1 MDKFNIIIGKS
12 NHTSNMIQVDKFSV
26 SIGNKKLY
34 NDSELVLAPGNM
46 YGLIGKNGCGKSTL
60 LKMIKDNKI
69 PVNKNLLI
77 LYVEQEIENTDKTPL
92 QILLESN
99 GIYFKNQKRINELN
113 KIMSSD
119 NFQNMENSDSI
130 LDEYQKLEED
140 ISGIQPEE
148 EEATIRKI
156 LRGLGFSD
164 TMMEQSS
171 KLFSGGWKMRIS
183 LARALYIEPDILLLD
198 EPTNHLDLEAVVWL
212 GDYLENSFISKNKI
226 GLLVSHNVGFL
237 NQVCT
242 NILNI
247 EKEKLVTYKGHYGN
261 FKYNVEKKYRQES
274 KEWNKLMKKKKGKS
288 NKEFT
293 KLVLKSGLLEPEK
306 PYNVNI
312 EFFKVPEYNNNI
324 ISVKDISFSYK
335 NKLIFK
341 NLDFGLDTSSRVTL
355 IGKNG
360 VGKSTLLKLIVGELK
375 PNSGEIIKRSGLKI
389 GYYHQHFENFL
400 PKDKNPIKFL
410 ESMVPEDLITGNKTQ
425 TVRKYLGT
433 LGLEP
438 NAHTSLIG
446 DLSGGQK
453 ARVALVSLI
462 FQKPSLILFD
472 EPTNHLDIETVEAL
486 IEGLKSFKGGVM
498 LITHESEMIT
508 NLDSELWILENNGI
522 TYYNN
527 SFEDYC
533 DSIIN

>member
-12 NHTSNMIQVDKFSV
+12 NYTSNMIQVDKFSV
-26 SIGNKKLY
+26 SIGHKKLY
-34 NDSELVLAPGNM
+34 DDSELVLAPGNM

-60 LKMIKDNKI
+60 LKMIKENKI
-69 PVNKNLLI
+69 PVNRNLLI
-77 LYVEQEIENTDKTPL
+77 LYVEQELENTDKTPL
-92 QILLESN
+92 QILIESN
-99 GIYFKNQKRINELN
+99 GIYFKKQQRINELDD
-113 KIMSSD
+113 IMSTD
-119 NFQNMENSDSI
+119 DFQNMDIADSI
-130 LDEYQKLEED
+130 LEEYQKLEEL
-140 ISGIQPEE
+140 ISGIHPEA
-148 EEATIRKI
+148 EEANIRKI
-156 LRGLGFSD
+156 LNGLGFSD
-164 TMMEQSS
+164 MMMEQSS
-171 KLFSGGWKMRIS
+171 RLFSGGWKMRIS

-198 EPTNHLDLEAVVWL
+198 EPTNHLDLDAVVWL

-247 EKEKLVTYKGHYGN
+247 EKGKLVTYKGNYGQ
-261 FKYNVEKKYRQES
+261 FKYKVEKKYRQKT
-274 KEWNKLMKKKKGKS
+274 KEWTKLLKKKKGKS
-288 NKEFT
+288 NKEFNDIV
-293 KLVLKSGLLEPEK
+293 KRSGLTEPEK

-312 EFFKVPEYNNNI
+312 EFCQVQEYNNNI
-324 ISVKDISFSYK
+324 ISVKDVSFSYE

-360 VGKSTLLKLIVGELK
+360 AGKSTLLKLVVGEIE
-375 PNSGEIIKRSGLKI
+375 PDHGNIIKRSGLRI
-389 GYYHQHFENFL
+389 GYYHQHFEDFL
-400 PKDKNPIKFL
+400 PKDKNPIQFL
-410 ESMVPEDLITGNKTQ
+410 ESMVPEDLITVNKTQ

-433 LGLEP
+433 LGLEGS
-438 NAHTSLIG
+438 AHTSVIG

-486 IEGLKSFKGGVM
+486 IEGLKTFEGGIM
-498 LITHESEMIT
+498 LITHESEIIT
-508 NLDSELWILENNGI
+508 NLESELWILENNGI